1 MRSAV
6 LIICMLLLGSY
17 VSGQDKDLLVKDIEQ
32 KIRSIDQDTNYSIV
46 TLENTTFLDTGF
58 INQPAKGYG
67 QLTGYFKNG
76 TSSKIRERI
85 GLELL
90 PYSATTEYYFSGGK
104 LIFVR
109 ESEIYNPD
117 VFIDNEGTADQ
128 RKPGP
133 DFEGIYYFNNDKIIF
148 SSTNGKQQLL
158 PNEMFF
164 DSQSKE
170 GQLMFS
176 AQKYMNLLSEKK
188 IITD

>member
-1 MRSAV
+1 MRTTV
-6 LIICMLLLGSY
+6 LIICILLLGTY
-17 VSGQDKDLLVKDIEQ
+17 VSGQDKNLLVKDIEQ
-32 KIRSIDQDTNYSIV
+32 KIRFIDQDTTYTIT
-46 TLENTTFLDTGF
+46 TLDNMAFLDTGF

-67 QLTGYFKNG
+67 QLTGYFKND
-76 TSSKIRERI
+76 TICKIRERI

-90 PYSATTEYYFSGGK
+90 SDSATTEYYFSDGK

-117 VFIDNEGTADQ
+117 VFLDNDGTVDQ

-133 DFEGIYYFNNDKIIF
+133 DFEGTYYFNNDKIIF

-158 PNEMFF
+158 PNEMYF

-176 AQKYMNLLSEKK
+176 AQKYMNLLSEKNK
-188 IITD
+188 Q

>member
-1 MRSAV
+1 MRTTI
-6 LIICMLLLGSY
+6 LIIFISLIGTY
-17 VSGQDKDLLVKDIEQ
+17 VFGQDKDVSVKDIEQ
-32 KIRSIDQDTNYSIV
+32 KIRSIDQDTTYTIV
-46 TLENTTFLDTGF
+46 TLENMAFLDTGF

-76 TSSKIRERI
+76 TICKIREHI
-85 GLELL
+85 GLKLL
-90 PYSATTEYYFSGGK
+90 SDSATTDYYFSGGK

-117 VFIDNEGTADQ
+117 VFIDNEGTVDQ

-148 SSTNGKQQLL
+148 SSANGKQQLL

-176 AQKYMNLLSEKK
+176 AQKYFNLLSEKNK
-188 IITD
+188 Q